1 MGAYEETVG
10 LSSPKE
16 ARRQDATN
24 QNITSY
30 NVSVDSGTK
39 KYVISY
45 IAYTQKLDSSLSF
58 NVCHEKAKCVRS
70 FRSRCFFGRLARAMA
85 INEIFQIF
93 QVNVNVLQQTQ
104 HLVRVENL
112 YI

>member
-39 KYVISY
+39 KYVIS
-45 IAYTQKLDSSLSF
+45 
-58 NVCHEKAKCVRS
+58 
-70 FRSRCFFGRLARAMA
+70 
-85 INEIFQIF
+85 
-93 QVNVNVLQQTQ
+93 
-104 HLVRVENL
+104 
-112 YI
+112 